1 VISKKFIASSTMKNL
16 TPSHL
21 KTDPASGLSYRLIQT
36 TPGVIQRCLVLLH
49 GVGSNELSM
58 VDLASGVADDTLV
71 VLVRGPLTL
80 SPQQFAWFHV
90 SFTSNGPQ
98 IVAEQAER
106 SRQAL
111 ISLLS
116 ELQKQYG
123 LTLQQ
128 TVVAGFSQGGIM
140 SSSVALTSPESVAGF
155 GLLSGRILPEIAP
168 LVASKDRLS
177 HLRGFVGHGEL
188 DGTLPVE
195 WAHRTHTWLNELEV
209 RHTFKLYPIGHSIS
223 PHMHSEFLAWLLEL
237 N

>member
-1 VISKKFIASSTMKNL
+1 MKNL
-16 TPSHL
+16 TLSQL
-21 KTDPASGLSYRLIQT
+21 QTDPTSGLSYR
-36 TPGVIQRCLVLLH
+36 VIQASSVSVKRCVVLLH

-58 VDLASGVADDTLV
+58 ADLALGVTDDTLV

-90 SFTSNGPQ
+90 SFTSNGPK

-106 SRQAL
+106 SRQVL

-123 LTLQQ
+123 LTPQQ

-140 SSSVALTSPESVAGF
+140 STSVALTSPESVADF

-195 WAHRTHTWLNELEV
+195 WAHRAHTWLNELEV
-209 RHTFKLYPIGHSIS
+209 RHTFKLYPVGHSIS
-223 PHMHSEFLAWLLEL
+223 PQMHSEFLAWLLEL